1 MQLDGQSQT
10 AVTVPD
16 EFDSA
21 QAKVVYL
28 YLHVWPDST
37 ADDLC
42 GALGINKGTVL
53 SIVRTLR
60 KQGYVERVDGRYR
73 LS

>member
-1 MQLDGQSQT
+1 MQLSERPT
-10 AVTVPD
+10 ADVSIPD

-28 YLHVWPDST
+28 YLHVWPGST

-42 GALGINKGTVL
+42 AALSINKGTVL
-53 SIVRTLR
+53 SIIRTLR
-60 KQGYVERVDGRYR
+60 KRGYVERDEGQYR
-73 LS
+73 LC

>member
-1 MQLDGQSQT
+1 MELDGQSQ
-10 AVTVPD
+10 VDVSVPD

-28 YLHVWPDST
+28 YLHVWPEST

-42 GALGINKGTVL
+42 TALEINKGTVL
-53 SIVRTLR
+53 SIIRTLR
-60 KQGYVERVDGRYR
+60 NRGYVERVDGRYR